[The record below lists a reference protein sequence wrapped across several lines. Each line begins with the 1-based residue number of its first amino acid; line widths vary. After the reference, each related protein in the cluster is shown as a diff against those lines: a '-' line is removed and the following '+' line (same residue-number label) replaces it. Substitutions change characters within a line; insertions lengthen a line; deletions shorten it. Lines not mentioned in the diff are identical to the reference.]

1 MLNNFSNLNLSV
13 SPDFMWG
20 LLALGLFLF
29 LGISFIL
36 NYHWRYYGVKDNPK
50 VFAKTIYWMVAFIL
64 IGIMTIAL
72 LSYEA
77 SLMRIS

>member
-1 MLNNFSNLNLSV
+1 MLSNFSELNLSI

-20 LLALGLFLF
+20 ILAIGLLLFLI
-29 LGISFIL
+29 ISFVL
-36 NYHWRYYGVKDNPK
+36 SYHWRYYGVKDNPK

-77 SLMRIS
+77 SVIKLS